1 MSYNED
7 EEIENGFKVGAE
19 DEDEPLDMPEPEE
32 IPDFGLD
39 EEDPD
44 KDR

>member
-1 MSYNED
+1 MGYNEN
-7 EEIENGFKVGAE
+7 EEVESGFKIRA
-19 DEDEPLDMPEPEE
+19 DENELDEPLEIPEE

-44 KDR
+44 KDG

>member
-7 EEIENGFKVGAE
+7 EEIEDGFKIGADG
-19 DEDEPLDMPEPEE
+19 DEPVEPLDMPEE
-32 IPDFGLD
+32 ILDFELD

-44 KDR
+44 KDK

>member
-7 EEIENGFKVGAE
+7 EEIEDGFKVGA
-19 DEDEPLDMPEPEE
+19 DDDEPLDMPES
-32 IPDFGLD
+32 INDFGLD

>member
-7 EEIENGFKVGAE
+7 GGIEDGFKMGVDE
-19 DEDEPLDMPEPEE
+19 DEIGEPLDMPEE

>member
-7 EEIENGFKVGAE
+7 NEIEDGFKAGT
-19 DEDEPLDMPEPEE
+19 DEDEEPLDIPEPEE
-32 IPDFGLD
+32 TPDFGLD

>member
-1 MSYNED
+1 MD
-7 EEIENGFKVGAE
+7 EEEKEIGNSFQMGA
-19 DEDEPLDMPEPEE
+19 DEDEPLDMPEE

-44 KDR
+44 KDH